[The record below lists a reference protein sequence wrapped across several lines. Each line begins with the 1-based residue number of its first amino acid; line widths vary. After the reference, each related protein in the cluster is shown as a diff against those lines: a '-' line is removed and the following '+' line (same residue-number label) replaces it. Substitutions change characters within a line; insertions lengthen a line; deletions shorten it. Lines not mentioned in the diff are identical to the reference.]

1 MNDIAS
7 NCYPKKAKTGVQSGN
22 ARQVKYKKK
31 QTKKI
36 CSLNNECKTMKGNAN
51 ETGLDELLKE
61 NSNETGEDRD
71 EEVIICVFF
80 LF

>member
-22 ARQVKYKKK
+22 AWQVKNEKK

-36 CSLNNECKTMKGNAN
+36 CSLNNECKPMKGNAN

-61 NSNETGEDRD
+61 NSNKTGEDRD